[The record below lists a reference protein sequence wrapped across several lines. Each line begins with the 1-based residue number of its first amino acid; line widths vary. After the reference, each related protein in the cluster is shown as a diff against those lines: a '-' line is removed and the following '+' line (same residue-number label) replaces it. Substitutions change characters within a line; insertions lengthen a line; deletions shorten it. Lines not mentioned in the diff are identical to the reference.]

1 MREPKVT
8 VIVLN
13 YQGHTWLEACL
24 SSVLDT
30 SYSNFETILV
40 DNASQDSSADFVRS
54 RFPSIKVIENQ
65 SNTGFAEGNNIG
77 MKVALASNAE
87 YITLLNPDTKVTRD
101 WLTELV
107 AIGERES
114 RVGIIGAVQ
123 LEYDG
128 EALNSWTTSAFPR
141 LVEELESPAQARP
154 WIAVEWV
161 EGACLA
167 IKRKVLEEVGLLDPI
182 YFAFYEEIDLCRRA
196 ALRGWQVALVPRSRI
211 HHFRGGSWTADPV
224 ISRER
229 DYRCDRSQFIYT
241 LTEPRR
247 TLVGN
252 FGWYLVTL
260 GTKGKDLLRS
270 FSMRRAWDLFRMQF
284 DVLSNSGALVT
295 KWRRDRKGSA

>member
-40 DNASQDSSADFVRS
+40 DNASQDGSADFVRS

-128 EALNSWTTSAFPR
+128 EALNSWTTSAFPG